1 MRSGEAVTH
10 TLSVFQSLWAME
22 DLPFRDLRWSL
33 AEQVDQIAV
42 AGFAG
47 LAVDLGARR
56 APAAADLAPLLRR
69 SGLRSQVFCFVRD
82 ARDLDAALRYAD
94 TIGAEGIVVCGQ
106 VFPPAAEEA
115 AVYVRGWLAMAS
127 AAGFPMQ
134 LETHRHTLTND
145 LAFTTRLLDA
155 VPEVE
160 LAADLSHYVVGNE
173 LPDGQDARV
182 DALVER
188 VLARAGSL
196 QGRIATRGQVQVS
209 PSLPQ
214 HAAAV
219 ERFRGWW
226 AAGMRSWRERHPD
239 GGDLVFC
246 CELGTTPYAITG
258 VDGRELTDRWA
269 DALLLRDWARELF
282 HATAPIGR
290 TA

>member
-1 MRSGEAVTH
+1 
-10 TLSVFQSLWAME
+10 
-22 DLPFRDLRWSL
+22 
-33 AEQVDQIAV
+33 
-42 AGFAG
+42 
-47 LAVDLGARR
+47 
-56 APAAADLAPLLRR
+56 
-69 SGLRSQVFCFVRD
+69 
-82 ARDLDAALRYAD
+82 
-94 TIGAEGIVVCGQ
+94 
-106 VFPPAAEEA
+106 
-115 AVYVRGWLAMAS
+115 
-127 AAGFPMQ
+127 MQ

-145 LAFTTRLLDA
+145 LGFTAALLAA

-160 LAADLSHYVVGNE
+160 VAADLSHYVVGNE
-173 LPDGQDARV
+173 LPDGPNARV
-182 DALVER
+182 DAMIGR
-188 VLARAGSL
+188 VLARTGAL

-226 AAGMRSWRERHPD
+226 KAGMRSWRERHAG

-258 VDGRELTDRWA
+258 VDGGELTDRWA
-269 DALLLRDWARELF
+269 DALLLREWATELF